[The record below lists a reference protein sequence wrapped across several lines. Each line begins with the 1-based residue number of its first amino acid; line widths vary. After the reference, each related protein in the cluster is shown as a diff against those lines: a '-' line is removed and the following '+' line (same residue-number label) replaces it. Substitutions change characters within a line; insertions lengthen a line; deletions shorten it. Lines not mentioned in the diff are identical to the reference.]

1 MDMMKQMRVR
11 REVLDKQDLK
21 NRLRSA
27 QGHMRAITEMI
38 DSDADCIDIL
48 RQVSAVRG
56 AIRAIHREL
65 WQAYLLDEECRL
77 RSDNEEQRLKAWQEL
92 EALVFS
98 TPVD

>member
-1 MDMMKQMRVR
+1 MDTMRATRMR

-27 QGHMRAITEMI
+27 QGHMRAIAEMI
-38 DSDADCIDIL
+38 DSDANCMDIL

-77 RSDNEEQRLKAWQEL
+77 RSDNEEQRLNAWQEL

-98 TPVD
+98 TPID

>member
-1 MDMMKQMRVR
+1 METMKGMRVR

-27 QGHMRAITEMI
+27 QGHMRAIADMI
-38 DSDADCIDIL
+38 DNDADCMDIL

-56 AIRAIHREL
+56 AVRAIHREL

-77 RSDNEEQRLKAWQEL
+77 RSDSEEQRVRAWQEL

-98 TPVD
+98 TPAD